1 MISSME
7 KYTNQFKEAGLR
19 LLSARPGNKRTA
31 NPNLRLSLSPTFYY
45 VTAWLGRINSMVNK
59 ALQEAVFI
67 LMGSL
72 FQAKPMQ

>member
-7 KYTNQFKEAGLR
+7 KYTNQFEEAGLR
-19 LLSARPGNKRTA
+19 LLSAQPGNKRTA
-31 NPNLRLSLSPTFYY
+31 NPNLRLLLSPTLFH

-59 ALQEAVFI
+59 ALQEAVVI

>member
-7 KYTNQFKEAGLR
+7 KYTNQFEEAGLR
-19 LLSARPGNKRTA
+19 LLSAQPGKKRTA
-31 NPNLRLSLSPTFYY
+31 NPNLRLLLSPTLYH

-67 LMGSL
+67 LMDSL

>member
-7 KYTNQFKEAGLR
+7 KYTNQFEEAGLR
-19 LLSARPGNKRTA
+19 LLSAQPGNKRTA
-31 NPNLRLSLSPTFYY
+31 NPNLRLLLSLTLYH
-45 VTAWLGRINSMVNK
+45 VTAWLGRVNSMVNK